1 MNNDKS
7 KCIFLDRDGV
17 LNRERNEYTYLLE
30 DFEILPGVPEALS
43 SLKKTGFLLVVVT
56 NQAGIAKKLYTK
68 NNVQACHEYLQAQT
82 GHLIDAIYIAPH
94 HPIITESLSR
104 KPDSLMLEK
113 AIAKF
118 HIDPTSSWMIGDK
131 ERDIIPAQKFR
142 MRTIRIADEPVATS
156 ADFTTNSL
164 LAASTLILNQIKG
177 NLSDYGG

>member
-1 MNNDKS
+1 MNNDKN

-30 DFEILPGVPEALS
+30 NFEILPGVPEALLT
-43 SLKKTGFLLVVVT
+43 LKKAGFLLVVVT

-68 NNVQACHEYLQAQT
+68 NDMLACHEYLQSQT
-82 GHLIDAIYIAPH
+82 GYLIDAIYYAPH
-94 HPIITESLSR
+94 YPTVTESLSR
-104 KPDSLMLEK
+104 KPDTLMFEK

-131 ERDIIPAQKFR
+131 ERDIAPAQKFR
-142 MRTIRIADEPVATS
+142 MHTIRIADEPVATH

-164 LAASTLILNQIKG
+164 LTASNIIMV
-177 NLSDYGG
+177 NLSDHRG